1 MKSAQV
7 NNFLNHLK
15 VLIDT
20 VKRDSEQHSQELNNA
35 MIKVANTALFIC
47 EKKQLDDELLLE
59 IDEALALTTDS
70 NLYEK
75 SALLRLRSIYELEA
89 KIPEKR

>member
-1 MKSAQV
+1 MKSAQI

-20 VKRDSEQHSQELNNA
+20 IKRDSEQHSLELSIA
-35 MIKVANTALFIC
+35 MNKVANTALFIC

-70 NLYEK
+70 DLYEK

-89 KIPEKR
+89 KIPEKY

>member
-1 MKSAQV
+1 MKPAQV

-20 VKRDSEQHSQELNNA
+20 VKRDSEQHSQELNIA
-35 MIKVANTALFIC
+35 MNKVANTALFIC

-70 NLYEK
+70 DLYEK

-89 KIPEKR
+89 KIPEKQ